1 MNEFYNADKE
11 KSVLTN
17 YLPMGDL
24 AVCLHH
30 APDESSGQEIPGWYR
45 VQVSAFLI
53 TSKNRKNQIIQY
65 PDDHNVVIMYTD
77 FGGYATVPLEMVRK
91 LM

>member
-45 VQVSAFLI
+45 VQVSAFFDDF
-53 TSKNRKNQIIQY
+53 KN
-65 PDDHNVVIMYTD
+65 
-77 FGGYATVPLEMVRK
+77 
-91 LM
+91 